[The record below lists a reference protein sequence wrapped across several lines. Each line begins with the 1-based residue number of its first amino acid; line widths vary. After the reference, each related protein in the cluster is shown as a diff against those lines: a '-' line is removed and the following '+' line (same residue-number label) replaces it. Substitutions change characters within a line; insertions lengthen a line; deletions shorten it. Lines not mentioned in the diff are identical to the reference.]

1 MSFKLVEWCL
11 LSSHIDKAAL
21 AGYVYV
27 LECLTRVLPQAAD
40 DAEEK
45 QGPDDM
51 LGSEKQVP
59 TISA

>member
-11 LSSHIDKAAL
+11 LSSHTDKVAL

-27 LECLTRVLPQAAD
+27 LVCLTHALPQAAD

-51 LGSEKQVP
+51 LG
-59 TISA
+59 